1 MLKIGRTRGLWE
13 RYRSRLPVVAVSLL
27 LLAPVA
33 CGDGPNANSG
43 TGGKGGAAGAAGRG
57 GSAGGRG
64 GTGGGGGAAG
74 LGGTSGSGGNAGRGG
89 ASAGSGGSS
98 TGGTGGGI
106 AGSGGSGGTGGGTAG
121 SSGSGGTGGGT
132 AGSGGNGGTGGGG
145 TGGTAGVGGSGGT
158 GGAGG
163 VGGTGGAGTGGS
175 AGTAGTGGS
184 EPNCELPPTDAGVPG
199 AMPDNVVFLA
209 NVAVTTLA
217 GGPAPGTANGTFGDG
232 MFDNPVSVAIE
243 ASGSLAVSDFD
254 NSRLRRVVAA
264 DGTLSTLTAQSDFQR
279 PFGLAVAG
287 DVLYAQTD
295 SNPGGMRNLT
305 TGTIWQI
312 DGATGVAT
320 AVGVN
325 VGRPR
330 AIAALSDGRLA
341 LADFLNQRVRIF
353 NPATG
358 VVSDLAGTPGCPGS
372 ANGTGADARFVQP
385 YGVAVLPG
393 DRIIV
398 ADYGAHLLRE
408 VSLAGVVTTFA
419 GDGVMGTI
427 DGPRAGARFASP
439 AALAADGTGGL
450 FVSDIGAH
458 RIRRIAADGTVTTV
472 AGDGTGGFMNGAG
485 NVAQFYGQEGI
496 AVSANGATIYV
507 ADGTLGAEP
516 PGPYHRIRKIT
527 IGP

>member
-1 MLKIGRTRGLWE
+1 MKIGRTRGLWE
-13 RYRSRLPVVAVSLL
+13 KYRPRLPVMAISLL

-33 CGDGPNANSG
+33 CGDGSNANSG
-43 TGGKGGAAGAAGRG
+43 TGGKGGAASRGAAGRG

-64 GTGGGGGAAG
+64 GTGGGGAVAG
-74 LGGTSGSGGNAGRGG
+74 VGGTSGSGGNAGRGG

-98 TGGTGGGI
+98 TGGTGGGV
-106 AGSGGSGGTGGGTAG
+106 AGSGGSGGAVARWRHGEEPAG
-121 SSGSGGTGGGT
+121 LRVSAGVPGTGGPAES
-132 AGSGGNGGTGGGG
+132 AGPGARPP
-145 TGGTAGVGGSGGT
+145 AGP
-158 GGAGG
+158 GAR
-163 VGGTGGAGTGGS
+163 AGTRARAGPS
-175 AGTAGTGGS
+175 GTAGTGGS
-184 EPNCELPPTDAGVPG
+184 EPNCVLPPTDAGVPG

-217 GGPAPGTANGTFGDG
+217 GGPTPGTANGAFGDG

-243 ASGSLAVSDFD
+243 ASGSLVVSDFD
-254 NSRLRRVVAA
+254 NNRLRRVVAA

-287 DVLYAQTD
+287 NVLFAQTD
-295 SNPGGMRNLT
+295 TNPGGMRNLT

-312 DGATGVAT
+312 EGATGVAT

-358 VVSDLAGTPGCPGS
+358 VVADLAGTPGCAGS

-419 GDGVMGTI
+419 GDGVVGTI

-472 AGDGTGGFMNGAG
+472 AGDGTGGFMDGLG

-507 ADGTLGAEP
+507 ADGTLGGEP